1 MTLSTAQWRRVAGLD
16 QNTRIGKKM
25 ELDKV
30 EIVAI
35 DKSELT
41 GLYSELRELSEGRGA
56 HRAAA
61 ETAINALFEI
71 LGEPGAGDE

>member
-1 MTLSTAQWRRVAGLD
+1 
-16 QNTRIGKKM
+16 M